1 MPDALTV
8 AALLLVVGP
17 ILGAIGVGA
26 DPGLY
31 RVWTA
36 PREEH
41 LALVAARRRSW
52 TLVNV
57 GFTVATVLTAAGLTI
72 LAAVIDVASGY
83 RAALAAVAVAYAI
96 AGVLWCAVLATRTP
110 TTPILAGLVAAGSP
124 TEPAE
129 ALLGGLIGGLFTS
142 FALTTALA
150 LAVLGMVLALGGGV
164 AAPVAWLAV
173 LTGVGSVLWVARSG
187 DMIPAVLYVPT
198 LALGIALL
206 AGWT

>member
-17 ILGAIGVGA
+17 ILGALGVGA

-72 LAAVIDVASGY
+72 LAAAIDVASGY
-83 RAALAAVAVAYAI
+83 RAALAAVAVAYVI
-96 AGVLWCAVLATRTP
+96 AGVLWCAVLATRTR
-110 TTPILAGLVAAGSP
+110 TTHILAGLVAAGSP

>member
-17 ILGAIGVGA
+17 ILGALGVGA

-83 RAALAAVAVAYAI
+83 RAAVAAVAVAYAI
-96 AGVLWCAVLATRTP
+96 AG
-110 TTPILAGLVAAGSP
+110 
-124 TEPAE
+124 
-129 ALLGGLIGGLFTS
+129 
-142 FALTTALA
+142 
-150 LAVLGMVLALGGGV
+150 
-164 AAPVAWLAV
+164 
-173 LTGVGSVLWVARSG
+173 
-187 DMIPAVLYVPT
+187 
-198 LALGIALL
+198 
-206 AGWT
+206 